1 MEVPIIIVTTQVEGL
16 EKLVIPKPISLV
28 IPKIG
33 VGVEVTLI
41 DFVIHAFEVFK
52 TLDIILKDT
61 LVARRLGSQ
70 PITLVKPIN
79 TTSEQ
84 LVDDL
89 ILGVKEVVLGD

>member
-1 MEVPIIIVTTQVEGL
+1 L
-16 EKLVIPKPISLV
+16 EELIIPKPIPLV
-28 IPKIG
+28 ILEIG

-41 DFVIHAFEVFK
+41 DIVTHTFEVFK

-61 LVARRLGSQ
+61 LIDEKLKSQ
-70 PITLVKPIN
+70 PIILAKLIN

-89 ILGVKEVVLGD
+89 AIGVK

>member
-1 MEVPIIIVTTQVEGL
+1 MEELI
-16 EKLVIPKPISLV
+16 IPKPIPLV
-28 IPKIG
+28 ILEIG

-41 DFVIHAFEVFK
+41 DIVTHTFEVFK

-61 LVARRLGSQ
+61 LIDEKLKSQ
-70 PITLVKPIN
+70 PIILAKLIN

-89 ILGVKEVVLGD
+89 AIGVK